1 MPEEVSE
8 PDQPDHRNQEILLP
22 VSCLFDLASEKRS
35 SQDRVHPTDSVPAST
50 VMENSF
56 VTVQVEF
63 CSLAECYRRGRAP
76 RMEEG
81 GAKV

>member
-8 PDQPDHRNQEILLP
+8 PDQPDRRSLEILLP

-50 VMENSF
+50 VLENSF
-56 VTVQVEF
+56 VMVQVEF
-63 CSLAECYRRGRAP
+63 CSLAESYRRGRAP